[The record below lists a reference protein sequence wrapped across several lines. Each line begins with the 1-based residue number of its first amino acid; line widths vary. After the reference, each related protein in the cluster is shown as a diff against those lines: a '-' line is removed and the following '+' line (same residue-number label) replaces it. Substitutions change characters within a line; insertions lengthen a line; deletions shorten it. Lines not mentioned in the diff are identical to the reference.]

1 MFKVYNKY
9 SREITNVYKVEM
21 RYGSLEFLVY
31 INDVWIWTDAGL
43 YMPIESEVRLNCE
56 VG

>member
-21 RYGSLEFLVY
+21 IYGNLEFLVY
-31 INDVWIWTDAGL
+31 TDDMWTWTDAGL
-43 YMPIESEVRLNCE
+43 YIPIENEVRLNCE